1 MKVIIVDD
9 ELAIHEQL
17 NNLIPWTELGWEIVG
32 HAYNGEEACRL
43 TESFRPH
50 LVLTDIRMP
59 LMDGLGFMEWLK
71 GSGHAPKVIV
81 LSGYGDFEYSRT
93 AFKLDA
99 FDYLLKPVK
108 EVELLTVL
116 DKAVE
121 QIHQESKNQS
131 DRINEKAILNQGLIL
146 MQDEFFTQAAG
157 SPQIEENELY
167 VRAEQLMIA
176 LPEGSY
182 SAVAVKFVDAEDN
195 VHLRYEGD
203 RSVFYFAARNIIQ
216 ETVGKTVPVFRKLQ
230 KTAEFVFL
238 FSLSSRYA
246 GALPALLSRLH
257 RSLELCLRTQARIG
271 ASAPK
276 QRIGKLSAAYTEAI
290 HALESLRL
298 GDEEAIALYGQ
309 PTGGGRKEGVRATP
323 ARGGWKEIGLLLD
336 MLLETG
342 AIRDGEV
349 LLTKLEDA
357 FREESVAAMSGT
369 EWKKAAADLLAKLEC
384 HVKDEDSMML
394 MNEAKAGILEL
405 RTGQVKESLRR
416 LIESRLQSAAGETK
430 TKNGRQLIEVVKK
443 YIDVHYKTVSLEE
456 ISQRFYLNKNY
467 FCSLFKSVT
476 SESFVEYVTVLRM
489 EHAKRLLATSDLKTY
504 EIADMVGYS
513 DQRYFSQVFR
523 KHTGMKPTE
532 YRQSSG
538 QS

>member
-1 MKVIIVDD
+1 MKVIIIDD

-43 TESFRPH
+43 TESLRPH

-59 LMDGLGFMEWLK
+59 LKDGLGFMEWLK
-71 GSGHAPKVIV
+71 GSGHAAKVIV
-81 LSGYGDFEYSRT
+81 LSGYGDFEYSRN

-108 EVELLTVL
+108 EAELLTAL
-116 DKAVE
+116 GKAVE
-121 QIHQESKNQS
+121 QIHQESKYQS
-131 DRINEKAILNQGLIL
+131 ERINEKAILNQGLIL
-146 MQDEFFTQAAG
+146 MQDEFFTQAAS

-216 ETVGKTVPVFRKLQ
+216 ETVGKTVPVFRILQ

-238 FSLSSRYA
+238 FPLSSRHA

-276 QRIGKLSAAYTEAI
+276 QRIGKLSAAYTEAV

-298 GDEEAIALYGQ
+298 GDAKAIALYGQ
-309 PTGGGRKEGVRATP
+309 PAGGGRKDGVRATP
-323 ARGGWKEIGLLLD
+323 IGGGWKEIGLLLD

-342 AIRDGEV
+342 AIRDGEA
-349 LLTKLEDA
+349 LLIKLEDA

-369 EWKKAAADLLAKLEC
+369 EWKKAAADLLAKLES
-384 HVKDEDSMML
+384 HIKDEDSMML

-430 TKNGRQLIEVVKK
+430 TKNGRQLIEVMKK

-476 SESFVEYVTVLRM
+476 SESFVEYLTALRM